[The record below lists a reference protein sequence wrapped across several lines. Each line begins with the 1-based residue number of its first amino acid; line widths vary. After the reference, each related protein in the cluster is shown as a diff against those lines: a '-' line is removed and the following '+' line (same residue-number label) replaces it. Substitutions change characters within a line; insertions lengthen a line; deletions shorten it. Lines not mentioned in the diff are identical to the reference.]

1 MLTNSIRLFRVAGI
15 DVGVHYSWLVIFGL
29 VTYSL
34 GVGYFPQAVPGIPA
48 AESWILG
55 AIAAILLFASVLLH
69 ELAHSFMAK
78 ARGLDAKSIT
88 LFIFGGV
95 SNLAGEAKQPA
106 TEFLVAIVGPL
117 TSFVIAGASYLVAT
131 TVTEPRIEAT
141 ASYLAIINLLLGA
154 FNLIP
159 GFPLDGGRVLRSVVW
174 SITGNLRR
182 ATDLAANMGKLVAY
196 GFLAWGFLRLID
208 GDFLGGAWIALIGW
222 FLHSAASS
230 SLDQVI
236 LDTRLRR
243 VRVGDI
249 VRPDTF
255 TVPPGLPVAQLIDE
269 VLLPANKRA
278 VPVQL
283 DGQLIGMVTLSD
295 LVKLPAERRLT
306 ARVEE
311 VMGGRKGVI
320 TVRPSD
326 PLSHA
331 IGLLSEHDF
340 EQMPV
345 VEGERLIGMLTRA
358 DVMHQLLLREALD
371 V

>member
-1 MLTNSIRLFRVAGI
+1 MLTNSIRLFRIGGI

-34 GVGYFPQAVPGIPA
+34 GVGFFPQAIPGLPS
-48 AESWILG
+48 AEAWILG
-55 AIAAILLFASVLLH
+55 AIAAILLFTSVLLH

-117 TSFVIAGASYLVAT
+117 MSFVIAGVSYLVAT
-131 TVTEPRIEAT
+131 SVTEPRIEAT

-182 ATDLAANMGKLVAY
+182 ATDVAANLGKLVAY

-222 FLHSAASS
+222 FLHGAASS

-295 LVKLPAERRLT
+295 LVKLTPEQRLT

-320 TVRPSD
+320 TVRPFDS
-326 PLSHA
+326 LAHA